1 MPMPAAI
8 MTPYVIVKI
17 YTLGTNADNIHAN
30 ATRRAPIE
38 IIILGLYL
46 FKYLPVKNMKSE

>member
-1 MPMPAAI
+1 MPMPVAI